1 MALAYIPVRV
11 GDLIKNTYGDL
22 LIVIATCENE
32 GRYRGALLGDGW
44 VMTQM
49 VTDSNYRLQ
58 INLSSIKKVY
68 KGCNWK

>member
-1 MALAYIPVRV
+1 MALAYLPVRV
-11 GDLIKNTYGDL
+11 GDLIKNSYGDL

-32 GRYRGALLGDGW
+32 GRYKLLGDNW

-49 VTDSNYRLQ
+49 VTDSNYRIQL
-58 INLSSIKKVY
+58 NLSSIKKVY

>member
-1 MALAYIPVRV
+1 MALAYLPVRV
-11 GDLIKNTYGDL
+11 GDLIKNSYGDL

-32 GRYRGALLGDGW
+32 GRYKLLGDSW

-49 VTDSNYRLQ
+49 VTDSSYRIQL
-58 INLSSIKKVY
+58 NLSSIKKVY